1 MTLLWLI
8 PVLPLLGATLLG
20 LAGPR
25 LGQRAAGCIGTASVG
40 LAALIA
46 VAIGI
51 HWLRHPPPGEVFT
64 QNLWNWVSLP
74 GFSVTISLYLD
85 PLALLMTLVI
95 TVIGTLI
102 HLFSTEYMQGDP
114 GYSRFFAYLNLF
126 VAAMLLLVLAGDLVV
141 LFVGWEGVGVCSY
154 LLVGFWFS
162 DPENGGAAQKYFI
175 VTRIADIAMLAGL
188 LLIST
193 QLGTLNIQAML
204 SAASAQWPQGGSM
217 PELAAALLLIGG
229 LGKSAQLPLQT
240 WLPDAM
246 AGPTPV
252 SALIHAATMVTAGV
266 YLVARTHVLFVLAP
280 VVMHAIAIGGAATLL
295 VAALAGLMQSDI
307 KRVLA
312 YSTMSQI
319 GYMFLALGVGA
330 WSAAMFHFLT
340 HAVFKALLFLSAG
353 AISMRLHHE
362 QNIFAMG
369 GLRAKLP
376 AAFWAFLVGA
386 ASLAALPVISA
397 GFFSKEMIL
406 GDVWSYPSAALWAAG
421 ITGALLTA
429 VYIFRAVFIVFFGP
443 VTTEPSGAYGIRILL
458 PLALLGLAA
467 LTIGWLETPDFL
479 GGRTSFN
486 GFLTAST
493 GVAGHHSIPALI
505 TLAGCLAPL
514 TGIAIAFGVQRAGFW
529 QAQANRP
536 PSAIGRLLR
545 SACGFDAFYDV
556 LLVKPYLWLVAAL
569 RHDPADLLSTGLART
584 AIAAHR
590 RLRATQTGKLRR
602 YIAWITAGSVATLA
616 MLLFA

>member
-1 MTLLWLI
+1 LADPI
-8 PVLPLLGATLLG
+8 LPLLGATVLG
-20 LAGPR
+20 IIGPA
-25 LGQRAAGCIGTASVG
+25 LGQRASAVIGTASVG

-46 VAIGI
+46 ITIGVE
-51 HWLRHPPPGEVFT
+51 WLHHPPPGEVFNQT
-64 QNLWNWVSLP
+64 LWTWVSLP
-74 GFSVTISLYLD
+74 GLSVKISLYLD

-102 HLFSTEYMQGDP
+102 HLFSTEYMQDDP

-126 VAAMLLLVLAGDLVV
+126 VAAMLLLVLAGDLVI

-162 DPENGGAAQKYFI
+162 DPENGAAAQKSFI

-204 SAASAQWPQGGSM
+204 AAASAQWPHGGM
-217 PELAAALLLIGG
+217 LPELAAALLLIGG

-266 YLVARTHVLFVLAP
+266 YLVARTHVLFLLAP
-280 VVMHAIAIGGAATLL
+280 EVMRAIAIGGALTLL

-369 GLRAKLP
+369 GLRGRLP
-376 AAFWAFLVGA
+376 AAFWAFLIGA
-386 ASLAALPVISA
+386 ASLAALPVVSA

-406 GDVWSYPSAALWAAG
+406 GDVWTYPGRVLWAAG

-429 VYIFRAVFIVFFGP
+429 IYIFRAVFTVFFGP
-443 VTTEPSGAYGIRILL
+443 VATEPSGAYGLRILL

-467 LTIGWLETPDFL
+467 LTIGWLETPAFL
-479 GGRTSFN
+479 GGRNVFS
-486 GFLTAST
+486 GFLSPST
-493 GVAGHHSIPALI
+493 GAAGRHVIPLAI
-505 TLAGCLAPL
+505 TLAGCIAPL
-514 TGIAIAFGVQRAGFW
+514 AGIAIAFALHRAGFW
-529 QAQANRP
+529 RAQANRP
-536 PSAIGRLLR
+536 LSALGRLLR
-545 SACGFDAFYDV
+545 SGCGFDAVYDA
-556 LLVKPYLWLVAAL
+556 LLVKPYLWLVAGL
-569 RHDPADLLSTGLART
+569 RHDPVDLVSTGLAG
-584 AIAAHR
+584 AAMAAHR
-590 RLRATQTGKLRR
+590 RLRATQTGRLRR
-602 YIAWITAGSVATLA
+602 YIAWIAAGSVATIA